1 MINEGGIIGSGEGL
15 VNQNSRE
22 FKELQRM
29 IKERSVGMKESEWI
43 ANQLFSIRFQMESYL
58 DTAQPEQLKGAGR
71 FLEEFIAVLKIKKKA
86 FAEYIDY
93 KESNLSAIFSGKRKI
108 NTDLA
113 IKFGEIFNVDPV
125 IWLHIQNKNELI
137 ETLKENKSKYEKYKL
152 KDLLREVN

>member
-29 IKERSVGMKESEWI
+29 IKERFIGMKESEWI

-93 KESNLSAIFSGKRKI
+93 K
-108 NTDLA
+108 
-113 IKFGEIFNVDPV
+113 
-125 IWLHIQNKNELI
+125 
-137 ETLKENKSKYEKYKL
+137 
-152 KDLLREVN
+152 

>member
-137 ETLKENKSKYEKYKL
+137 ETLKENKSKYERYKL